1 MAGLWLVSELELLES
16 WKQSAVSVAMVM
28 MGSGGEEMKTEPTE
42 EVDLFW
48 RQDSTPLIVWRAALV
63 GSGQTTEAEET
74 ENSESQMLEELP
86 VSSPR
91 SSPSSHFVYTHSQ
104 SWKKIYSF
112 IQFESKKI
120 HIISIGL
127 T

>member
-1 MAGLWLVSELELLES
+1 MPEFELLES

-28 MGSGGEEMKTEPTE
+28 TGSGGEEMKTEPRE

-48 RQDSTPLIVWRAALV
+48 RQDSVPLTVSSAALV
-63 GSGQTTEAEET
+63 GSGPTTEADRT
-74 ENSESQMLEELP
+74 EISESQTLEALP

-91 SSPSSHFVYTHSQ
+91 SSPSSHAVYAHSQ

-112 IQFESKKI
+112 IQFK
-120 HIISIGL
+120 
-127 T
+127 

>member
-28 MGSGGEEMKTEPTE
+28 TGSGGEEMKTEPTE
-42 EVDLFW
+42 EVDLFG
-48 RQDSTPLIVWRAALV
+48 RQDATLLTVSRAALV

-74 ENSESQMLEELP
+74 ENSESQTLEELP

-91 SSPSSHFVYTHSQ
+91 SSPRSFPSSHFVHTHSQ

-112 IQFESKKI
+112 IQFE
-120 HIISIGL
+120 
-127 T
+127 